1 MIRFLSRRR
10 SKTPATVGGVTPPPP
25 VTFTYLRPGGVD
37 TYKRPDGTSDY
48 IRP

>member
-10 SKTPATVGGVTPPPP
+10 SKTPATVGGVTPPP